1 MSFEVFVS
9 RRNSLQ
15 GIDRISDNK
24 PIDIVFLVKRWW
36 NCVDN
41 EIPHAKLIQLGD
53 ISVTVI
59 AISGNGENNVPAAL
73 ASERESVREEKKSL
87 CRVARRE
94 CRARR
99 QFHLWI
105 IALIGEGKGVIT
117 F

>member
-59 AISGNGENNVPAAL
+59 AISGNGEKQCACGIGKRAGVCEKRRNH
-73 ASERESVREEKKSL
+73 SV
-87 CRVARRE
+87 VW
-94 CRARR
+94 
-99 QFHLWI
+99 Q
-105 IALIGEGKGVIT
+105 GVNAEPGGNFIYG
-117 F
+117 